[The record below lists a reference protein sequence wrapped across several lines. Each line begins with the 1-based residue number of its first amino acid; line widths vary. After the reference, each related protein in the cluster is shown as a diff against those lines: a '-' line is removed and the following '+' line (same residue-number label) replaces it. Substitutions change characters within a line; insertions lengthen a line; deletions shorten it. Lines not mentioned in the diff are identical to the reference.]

1 MIDLHCDELQ
11 RRRAS
16 AWCALHLTIL
26 LLALAVLLGRVI
38 QLKAHPGSRLLD
50 SIATTVSTRGELGR
64 RGDVYDS
71 RQRLLATSTVGHR
84 LFVDPEAVAD
94 SATIAVD
101 LAAVIGGDPVGIDR
115 KIAAR
120 RSPRYVVIE
129 PLLDDGR
136 AAAVRAAGL
145 RGVGLEPRLVRRYPQ
160 GDIAAALVGMVGL
173 DHDGLG
179 GTEHQF
185 DDMLAATDGSL
196 RFVRDARRRPLWVEP
211 GDYRPAA
218 DGGDVHLTI
227 DLVIQQIAEERLQR
241 AITDFDAAGGRIVA
255 VRPATGEILALA
267 DVINPDPG
275 REILLSDPSRD
286 LHPALGRSRCA
297 TDPYEPGSTFKPIV
311 WAAATELRRASP
323 DEIIPTPTDSYHRTS
338 HGRLIRDTK
347 LLGPVSWR
355 RVLVDSLNSG
365 MAIVAERLS
374 HRELQQAIA
383 RFGLGQRTACGIP
396 GESAGIV
403 TVPAAWSHYT
413 QTSVAMGHEIAVTPL
428 QMVRAFCVFARDGT
442 LPALRLAGDAD
453 TEYRYVERACSAEI
467 ARLTREVM
475 GDVVDNK
482 ALLRGGPYRLFGK
495 SGTAQLPKPGGGG
508 YFEDRHVSSF
518 IAGAPFDDPQ
528 IVVLC
533 VIDDPLRSKGHWGSA
548 TAGPVV
554 KDVIDAALPYLG
566 VAPDAA
572 AAE

>member
-1 MIDLHCDELQ
+1 MNLHSNELQ
-11 RRRAS
+11 RPRAS
-16 AWCALHLTIL
+16 AWCGLHVTL
-26 LLALAVLLGRVI
+26 LLAALALLLGRVV
-38 QLKAHPGSRLLD
+38 QLKVHPSPRLLA
-50 SIATTVSTRGELGR
+50 SMSEGLSSRQELGR
-64 RGDVYDS
+64 RGDVYDA
-71 RQRLLATSTVGHR
+71 RQRLLATSAVGLR
-84 LFVDPEAVAD
+84 LFVDPEAVED
-94 SATIAVD
+94 PATIAAD
-101 LAAVIGGDPVGIDR
+101 LAAVIGCDPVEIDK

-120 RSPRYVVIE
+120 RSKRYAVIE

-136 AAAVRAAGL
+136 AAAVRARGL

-160 GDIAAALVGMVGL
+160 GDLAAALIGMVGI

-179 GTEHQF
+179 GTEHEF
-185 DDMLAATDGSL
+185 DDTLAATDGAL
-196 RFVRDARRRPLWVEP
+196 RFVRDVRRRPIWVDP
-211 GDYRPAA
+211 GDYRPAS

-227 DLVIQQIAEERLQR
+227 DLVIQQMAEERLR
-241 AITDFDAAGGRIVA
+241 LAVADFDAAGGRIVA

-267 DVINPDPG
+267 DVISPDPE
-275 REILLSDPSRD
+275 REIRLSDPARN

-311 WAAATELRRASP
+311 WAAATELGRATP
-323 DEIIPTPTDSYHRTS
+323 DEILPTPADSYHRTS
-338 HGRLIRDTK
+338 RGRLIRDTK

-355 RVLVDSLNSG
+355 RVLVESLNSG

-383 RFGLGQRTACGIP
+383 GFGLGQRTACGIP

-428 QMVRAFCVFARDGT
+428 QMVRAFCAFARDGT
-442 LPALRLAGDAD
+442 LPALRLAGVTD
-453 TEYRYVERACSAEI
+453 TEYRYVERACSPEI
-467 ARLTREVM
+467 ARLVREVM
-475 GDVVDNK
+475 GDVVENK
-482 ALLRGGPYRLFGK
+482 AVLRGGPYRLFGK
-495 SGTAQLPKPGGGG
+495 SGTAQLPRPGGGG
-508 YFEDRHVSSF
+508 YFEDHYVSSF

-533 VIDDPLRSKGHWGSA
+533 VIDDPLRARGHWGAA

-566 VAPDAA
+566 VAPDGS
-572 AAE
+572 